1 MIRARGYRL
10 TIAGR
15 LPETVVTTIRAR
27 FDPVAIQPGGD
38 STLLDIGP
46 VDQPALRALLTLLWD
61 VGHDVLDVTADQP
74 REE

>member
-1 MIRARGYRL
+1 VAK
-10 TIAGR
+10 
-15 LPETVVTTIRAR
+15 TIRLR
-27 FDPVAIQPGGD
+27 FDPVAIHPDGE

-61 VGHDVLDVTADQP
+61 VGHAVLDVTADQT